1 MSEQAL
7 EQIEEHIRL
16 IRFSPGQLVI
26 RAGEDPDAFY
36 LIVRGRA
43 GVAGKRL
50 SRTLREGDHFGE
62 IALVDGGP
70 RSATVIA
77 LDELYAI
84 EIPGHVFLDLLAQDA
99 EFTRKIMASLAK
111 RVRTLEHAAGARSAP
126 AAVDGWAWPI
136 PGLA

>member
-1 MSEQAL
+1 MSEHAL

-26 RAGEDPDAFY
+26 RAGEDADAFY

-77 LDELYAI
+77 LDELFTI
-84 EIPGHVFLDLLAQDA
+84 EIPGHVFLELLAQDA

-111 RVRTLEHAAGARSAP
+111 RVRGLEQAAAARPAP
-126 AAVDGWAWPI
+126 AADGWTWPI
-136 PGLA
+136 PGLS

>member
-1 MSEQAL
+1 MNQRLLDDVEA
-7 EQIEEHIRL
+7 HIRL
-16 IRFSPGQLVI
+16 AQFSPGELVL
-26 RAGEDPDAFY
+26 RAGDDADAFY

-50 SRTLREGDHFGE
+50 TRTLREGDHFGE

-84 EIPGHVFLDLLAQDA
+84 EIPGRVFLELLAHDL
-99 EFTRKIMASLAK
+99 EFARKIMASLAT
-111 RVRTLEHAAGARSAP
+111 RVRALAWTPAPTSAQTSY
-126 AAVDGWAWPI
+126 GWPI
-136 PGLA
+136 PGLS

>member
-1 MSEQAL
+1 VNQHTL

-26 RAGEDPDAFY
+26 RAGEEAESFY

-43 GVAGKRL
+43 GLAGNRL
-50 SRTLREGDHFGE
+50 TRTLREGDHFGE

-84 EIPGHVFLDLLAQDA
+84 EIPGHVFLDLLAEDV
-99 EFTRKIMASLAK
+99 EFTRKIMASLAS
-111 RVRTLEHAAGARSAP
+111 RVRTLELAAGARAAAP
-126 AAVDGWAWPI
+126 AADGWPI
-136 PGLA
+136 PGLS

>member
-1 MSEQAL
+1 MNQRILDDVEA
-7 EQIEEHIRL
+7 HIRL
-16 IRFSPGQLVI
+16 AQFSPGELVL
-26 RAGEDPDAFY
+26 RAGDAADAFY

-50 SRTLREGDHFGE
+50 TRTLREGDHFGE

-84 EIPGHVFLDLLAQDA
+84 EIPGRVFLELLAHDL
-99 EFTRKIMASLAK
+99 EFARKIMASLAT
-111 RVRTLEHAAGARSAP
+111 RVRALERTPAPRSAP
-126 AAVDGWAWPI
+126 TSFGWPI
-136 PGLA
+136 PGLS

>member
-1 MSEQAL
+1 MNAHAF

-26 RAGEDPDAFY
+26 RAGEDADAFY

-43 GVAGKRL
+43 GVAGKQL
-50 SRTLREGDHFGE
+50 TRTLREGDHFGE

-77 LDELYAI
+77 LDELYAL
-84 EIPGHVFLDLLAQDA
+84 EIPGHVFLDLLAEDV
-99 EFTRKIMASLAK
+99 EFTRKIMSSLTM
-111 RVRTLEHAAGARSAP
+111 RVRTLERAADAGRSAP
-126 AAVDGWAWPI
+126 AADGWPI
-136 PGLA
+136 PGLS

>member
-1 MSEQAL
+1 MNEQTL
-7 EQIEEHIRL
+7 EEIGEHIRL
-16 IRFSPGQLVI
+16 TRFSPGQLVI
-26 RAGEDPDAFY
+26 RAGEAAETFY

-43 GVAGKRL
+43 GVAGKGL
-50 SRTLREGDHFGE
+50 GRTLREGDHFGE

-84 EIPGHVFLDLLAQDA
+84 EIPGFVFLELLAQDA
-99 EFTRKIMASLAK
+99 EFTRKIMASLAG
-111 RVRTLEHAAGARSAP
+111 RVRTLELAAGAQRSAP
-126 AAVDGWAWPI
+126 AADGWTWPI